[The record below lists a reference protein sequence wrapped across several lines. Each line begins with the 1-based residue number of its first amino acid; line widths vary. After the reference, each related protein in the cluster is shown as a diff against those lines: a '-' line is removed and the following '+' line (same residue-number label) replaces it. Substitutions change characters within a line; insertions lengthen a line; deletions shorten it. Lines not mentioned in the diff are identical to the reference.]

1 MQNGDHAKT
10 LYEAESK
17 KWQLSEWWVTSF
29 DCGGQQ
35 RAFEVWFP
43 TESQMIS
50 LEAWIKRETDST
62 AQDRSDPLLYLRE
75 ATSCN
80 LDELKGDRADEEPRW
95 IGPIR
100 WVFCTLLIKFTVY
113 PVDLRNNQAPPK
125 ILQRLHLRIC
135 RRFVAKSTEH
145 ENLIPFIFS
154 YSCFEVQL
162 LLWNGQLLLHS
173 YTVLCLSSPTAKSF
187 FQPVC
192 IKSW

>member
-1 MQNGDHAKT
+1 MAM
-10 LYEAESK
+10 
-17 KWQLSEWWVTSF
+17 SEWWVTSF

-80 LDELKGDRADEEPRW
+80 LDELKRDRADEEPWW

-100 WVFCTLLIKFTVY
+100 WVFCTLLNFLSIQWIYATIKLLLKYCKGFIFV
-113 PVDLRNNQAPPK
+113 
-125 ILQRLHLRIC
+125 IC